1 MPALKTEEEKKKI
14 REAALATLAEH
25 KDELE
30 KFKTQIEGQD
40 EEWQKE
46 IDLLKRQVK
55 THIVKVPIGDKEGET
70 LSIRGSLSDY
80 EMIEITKLD
89 NIRKELNLKE
99 DLETITQIT
108 HVMLSVILANPIM
121 TVDWL
126 ATHQTEY
133 STEAMLKAYLTYQE
147 DMVTRAER
155 VAKIQKFR

>member
-1 MPALKTEEEKKKI
+1 MPVPKTEEEKAKI
-14 REAALATLAEH
+14 RAAALATLAAH

-30 KFKTQIEGQD
+30 KFETKIEGQD

-46 IDLLKRQVK
+46 IELLKRQVK
-55 THIVKVPIGDKEGET
+55 THIVKVPIGDKKGET

-80 EMIEITKLD
+80 EMTEITKLD
-89 NIRKELNLKE
+89 NMRKELNLKE
-99 DLETITQIT
+99 DLDMITQIT

-126 ATHQTEY
+126 STHQTEY
-133 STEAMLKAYLTYQE
+133 STEAMLKAYLSYQE
-147 DMVTRAER
+147 EMVTRAER

>member
-1 MPALKTEEEKKKI
+1 MPTLKTEEEKAKI

-25 KDELE
+25 KDELD
-30 KFKTQIEGQD
+30 KFKTQIEDQD

-46 IDLLKRQVK
+46 IELLKRQVK
-55 THIVKVPIGDKEGET
+55 THIVKVQIGDKKGET

-80 EMIEITKLD
+80 EMTEITKLD
-89 NIRKELNLKE
+89 NMRKDFNLKE
-99 DLETITQIT
+99 DLEMITQIT
-108 HVMLSVILANPIM
+108 HVMLSIILANPIM

-147 DMVTRAER
+147 EMVTRAER